1 MSNIKIINHI
11 SLQYYI
17 KHKIVTDTYLVRTNQ
32 TPKLYIYLKTKIQL
46 QFKNRSKIS
55 LGIEVKLISS
65 LVQIQEYNNQRGSNA
80 IAGGG
85 AADFLR

>member
-17 KHKIVTDTYLVRTNQ
+17 KHKIVTNTYLVRTHQ

-55 LGIEVKLISS
+55 FKLVPLSKFNNITTKGVQMRLPGVARPIS
-65 LVQIQEYNNQRGSNA
+65 
-80 IAGGG
+80 
-85 AADFLR
+85 

>member
-17 KHKIVTDTYLVRTNQ
+17 KHKIVTNTYLVRTHQ

-55 LGIEVKLISS
+55 LGIEVKLVPLSKFNNITTKGVQMRLPGVARPIS
-65 LVQIQEYNNQRGSNA
+65 
-80 IAGGG
+80 
-85 AADFLR
+85 